1 MHPIE
6 QLLANNNTTTTD
18 VESNTR
24 LKEGSLQKI
33 IDKDIRTSD
42 ISLRILSQIAIF
54 LNTGADIIAKQLSD
68 IEVVNDLVFLMVTS
82 K

>member
-1 MHPIE
+1 
-6 QLLANNNTTTTD
+6 ATD
-18 VESNTR
+18 IESNTR

-42 ISLRILSQIAIF
+42 ISLRVLSQIAIF

-68 IEVVNDLVFLMVTS
+68 IEVANDLAFLIED
-82 K
+82 

>member
-1 MHPIE
+1 
-6 QLLANNNTTTTD
+6 
-18 VESNTR
+18 SNTR

-68 IEVVNDLVFLMVTS
+68 IEVVNDLVFLIED
-82 K
+82 

>member
-6 QLLANNNTTTTD
+6 QLLANNNTNTTD

-68 IEVVNDLVFLMVTS
+68 IEVVNDLVFLIED
-82 K
+82 

>member
-1 MHPIE
+1 IE

-68 IEVVNDLVFLMVTS
+68 IEVVNDLVFLIED
-82 K
+82 

>member
-68 IEVVNDLVFLMVTS
+68 IEVVNDLVFLIED
-82 K
+82 

>member
-1 MHPIE
+1 
-6 QLLANNNTTTTD
+6 NTTATD
-18 VESNTR
+18 IESNTR

-42 ISLRILSQIAIF
+42 ISLRVLSQIAIF

-68 IEVVNDLVFLMVTS
+68 IEVANDLAFLIED
-82 K
+82 

>member
-1 MHPIE
+1 
-6 QLLANNNTTTTD
+6 
-18 VESNTR
+18 TR

-42 ISLRILSQIAIF
+42 ISLRVLSQIAIF

-68 IEVVNDLVFLMVTS
+68 IEVANDLAFLIED
-82 K
+82 

>member
-1 MHPIE
+1 MHPIK
-6 QLLANNNTTTTD
+6 QLLANNNTTATD
-18 VESNTR
+18 IESNTR

-42 ISLRILSQIAIF
+42 ISLRVLSQIAIF

-68 IEVVNDLVFLMVTS
+68 IEVANDLAFLIED
-82 K
+82 

>member
-6 QLLANNNTTTTD
+6 QLLANKNITATDIETT
-18 VESNTR
+18 TR
-24 LKEGSLQKI
+24 LKHGTLQKL

-42 ISLRILSQIAIF
+42 ISLRVLSQMAIF

-68 IEVVNDLVFLMVTS
+68 IEVANDHAFLIED
-82 K
+82 

>member
-1 MHPIE
+1 MLPIE

-68 IEVVNDLVFLMVTS
+68 IEVVNDLVFLIED
-82 K
+82 

>member
-1 MHPIE
+1 
-6 QLLANNNTTTTD
+6 
-18 VESNTR
+18 

-42 ISLRILSQIAIF
+42 ISLRVLSQIAIF

-68 IEVVNDLVFLMVTS
+68 IEVANDLAFLIED
-82 K
+82 

>member
-68 IEVVNDLVFLMVTS
+68 IEVINDLVFLIED
-82 K
+82 

>member
-68 IEVVNDLVFLMVTS
+68 IEVVNDLAFLIED
-82 K
+82 

>member
-54 LNTGADIIAKQLSD
+54 LSSGADIIAKQLSD
-68 IEVVNDLVFLMVTS
+68 IEVVNDLVFLIED
-82 K
+82 

>member
-1 MHPIE
+1 
-6 QLLANNNTTTTD
+6 ANNNTTTTD

-68 IEVVNDLVFLMVTS
+68 IEVVNDLVFLIED
-82 K
+82 